1 MAINSKWRFAIMN
14 ILQGKP
20 RGAQDA
26 HLSLIQYLRNKAPG
40 LVAVE
45 TEIVTVEGGTFNLDG
60 ETFTVESKTF
70 EQENLSLRVR
80 RGESVHDAMGRAQ
93 SAARPWLQANS
104 NWANEEE

>member
-1 MAINSKWRFAIMN
+1 MN

-26 HLSLIQYLRNKAPG
+26 HLSLIRYLRNHAPG

-45 TEIVTVEGGTFNLDG
+45 TELVTVEGGTFNLDG
-60 ETFTVESKTF
+60 EAFTVESKTF

-80 RGESVHDAMGRAQ
+80 RGESVHDAMGKAWV
-93 SAARPWLQANS
+93 AARPWIQENS
-104 NWANEEE
+104 NWTEEQK

>member
-1 MAINSKWRFAIMN
+1 MGIKS
-14 ILQGKP
+14 
-20 RGAQDA
+20 RGVQDA
-26 HLSLIQYLRNKAPG
+26 NLTLIQYLRKNAPG
-40 LVAVE
+40 LVAVK
-45 TEIVTVEGGTFNLDG
+45 TEVIAVEGGTF
-60 ETFTVESKTF
+60 TF

>member
-1 MAINSKWRFAIMN
+1 MN

-26 HLSLIQYLRNKAPG
+26 HLSLIQYLCKNAPG

-45 TEIVTVEGGTFNLDG
+45 TEVVTVEGGTFSLDG
-60 ETFTVESKTF
+60 ETFTVKRKTF

-80 RGESVHDAMGRAQ
+80 RGESVHDAMGKVWV
-93 SAARPWLQANS
+93 AARPWMQENS
-104 NWANEEE
+104 NWTEEEEE

>member
-1 MAINSKWRFAIMN
+1 MN

-26 HLSLIQYLRNKAPG
+26 HLSLVQYLRKNAPG
-40 LVAVE
+40 LVAVK
-45 TEIVTVEGGTFNLDG
+45 TEVVTVEGGTFTLDG

-80 RGESVHDAMGRAQ
+80 RGESVNNAMGRAQ

-104 NWANEEE
+104 NWANEEK

>member
-1 MAINSKWRFAIMN
+1 MN

-26 HLSLIQYLRNKAPG
+26 HLSLIQYLRKNAPG

-45 TEIVTVEGGTFNLDG
+45 TEIVTVEGGTFTLDG

-80 RGESVHDAMGRAQ
+80 RGDSVNAAMGRAR

>member
-1 MAINSKWRFAIMN
+1 MN

-26 HLSLIQYLRNKAPG
+26 HLTLIQYLRKNAPG
-40 LVAVE
+40 SVAVK
-45 TEIVTVEGGTFNLDG
+45 TEVVTVEGGTFSLDG

-80 RGESVHDAMGRAQ
+80 RGESVHDAMGKAW
-93 SAARPWLQANS
+93 SAARPWLQSNS

>member
-1 MAINSKWRFAIMN
+1 MN

-60 ETFTVESKTF
+60 ETFTVEGKTF

-80 RGESVHDAMGRAQ
+80 RGESVHDAMGKAW
-93 SAARPWLQANS
+93 SAARPWIQENS
-104 NWANEEE
+104 NWTEEEE

>member
-1 MAINSKWRFAIMN
+1 MN

-40 LVAVE
+40 LVTVE
-45 TEIVTVEGGTFNLDG
+45 AEIVTVEGGTFR
-60 ETFTVESKTF
+60 EEK
-70 EQENLSLRVR
+70 LSLRVKR
-80 RGESVHDAMGRAQ
+80 RESVHDAMGRAQ
-93 SAARPWLQANS
+93 SAAGPWLQANS

>member
-1 MAINSKWRFAIMN
+1 MN

-20 RGAQDA
+20 RGAQGA
-26 HLSLIQYLRNKAPG
+26 HLSLIQYLRKNAPG

-80 RGESVHDAMGRAQ
+80 RGESVNAAMGKAR

-104 NWANEEE
+104 NWAKEEEEC

>member
-1 MAINSKWRFAIMN
+1 MN

-26 HLSLIQYLRNKAPG
+26 HLSLIQYLRKNAPG

-80 RGESVHDAMGRAQ
+80 RGESVHDAMGKAR
-93 SAARPWLQANS
+93 SAAQPWLQANS
-104 NWANEEE
+104 SWAREEED

>member
-1 MAINSKWRFAIMN
+1 MN
-14 ILQGKP
+14 ILQGRP

-26 HLSLIQYLRNKAPG
+26 HLSLIQYLRKYAPG

-45 TEIVTVEGGTFNLDG
+45 TEIVTVEDGTFNLDG

-80 RGESVHDAMGRAQ
+80 RGESVNAAMGKAR

-104 NWANEEE
+104 NWANEE

>member
-1 MAINSKWRFAIMN
+1 MEVAIMN
-14 ILQGKP
+14 ILQGRP

-26 HLSLIQYLRNKAPG
+26 HLSLIQYLRKNAPG

-45 TEIVTVEGGTFNLDG
+45 TEVVTVEGG
-60 ETFTVESKTF
+60 TF

-80 RGESVHDAMGRAQ
+80 RGESVNNAMGKAR

-104 NWANEEE
+104 SWANEEE

>member
-1 MAINSKWRFAIMN
+1 MN

-60 ETFTVESKTF
+60 ETFTVEGKTF

-80 RGESVHDAMGRAQ
+80 RGESVNNAMGRAQ

>member
-1 MAINSKWRFAIMN
+1 MDGAFSKLFAGN
-14 ILQGKP
+14 HCNG
-20 RGAQDA
+20 
-26 HLSLIQYLRNKAPG
+26 S
-40 LVAVE
+40 VAVK
-45 TEIVTVEGGTFNLDG
+45 TEVVTVEGGTFSFGG
-60 ETFTVESKTF
+60 ETFTVERKTF

>member
-1 MAINSKWRFAIMN
+1 MN

-60 ETFTVESKTF
+60 ETFTVEGKTF

-80 RGESVHDAMGRAQ
+80 RGESVNNAMGRAQ
-93 SAARPWLQANS
+93 SAAQPWLQANS
-104 NWANEEE
+104 NWANEEK

>member
-1 MAINSKWRFAIMN
+1 MN

-26 HLSLIQYLRNKAPG
+26 NLSLIQYLRKNAPG

-60 ETFTVESKTF
+60 ETFTVKRKTF

>member
-1 MAINSKWRFAIMN
+1 MG

-26 HLSLIQYLRNKAPG
+26 HLSLIQYLRNNAPG
-40 LVAVE
+40 LVAVK
-45 TEIVTVEGGTFNLDG
+45 TEIVTVEGGTFR
-60 ETFTVESKTF
+60 EEK
-70 EQENLSLRVR
+70 LSLRVKR
-80 RGESVHDAMGRAQ
+80 RESVHDAMGRAQ

>member
-1 MAINSKWRFAIMN
+1 MN

-26 HLSLIQYLRNKAPG
+26 HLSLIQYLRKNAPG
-40 LVAVE
+40 LVAVK
-45 TEIVTVEGGTFNLDG
+45 TEVVTVEGGTFSFGG
-60 ETFTVESKTF
+60 ETFTVERKTF

-80 RGESVHDAMGRAQ
+80 RGESVNNAMGRAQ

>member
-1 MAINSKWRFAIMN
+1 MN

-26 HLSLIQYLRNKAPG
+26 HLSLIQYLRKNAPG
-40 LVAVE
+40 LVAVK
-45 TEIVTVEGGTFNLDG
+45 TEVVTVEGGTF
-60 ETFTVESKTF
+60 TF
-70 EQENLSLRVR
+70 EQENLSLSVR
-80 RGESVHDAMGRAQ
+80 RGESVHDAMGKAR

>member
-1 MAINSKWRFAIMN
+1 MN

-26 HLSLIQYLRNKAPG
+26 HLSLIQYLRKNAPG
-40 LVAVE
+40 LVAVK
-45 TEIVTVEGGTFNLDG
+45 TEVITVEGGTFNLDG

-80 RGESVHDAMGRAQ
+80 RGESVNNAMGMAR
-93 SAARPWLQANS
+93 SAAQPWLQANS